1 MFWDQPGIVALSEI
15 ESVKYEWFMLK
26 GEGLPTDIETY
37 LGLWE
42 ERRENLDIGQFLSH
56 CGLYFIFF
64 FNWWVKH
71 SYIAVHDSTWQE
83 KSLDF
88 RFGTLKDLVNYYFSL
103 IQINFLIKFQVHTR
117 ASRWDFVDVLF

>member
-56 CGLYFIFF
+56 CGLYFMFF
-64 FNWWVKH
+64 FLIGEW
-71 SYIAVHDSTWQE
+71 STPTSQYTTQHDKKKVLTS
-83 KSLDF
+83 
-88 RFGTLKDLVNYYFSL
+88 DLV
-103 IQINFLIKFQVHTR
+103 H
-117 ASRWDFVDVLF
+117 